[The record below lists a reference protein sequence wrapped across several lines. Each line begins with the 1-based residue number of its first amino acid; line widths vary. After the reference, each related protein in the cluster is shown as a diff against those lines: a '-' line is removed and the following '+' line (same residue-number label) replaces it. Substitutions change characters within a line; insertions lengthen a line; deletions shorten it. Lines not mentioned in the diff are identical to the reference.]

1 MASSI
6 MKTQKLS
13 QLLEAEEKGLR
24 TYIEAKK
31 QNALA
36 KKLDY
41 LGGKSNKL
49 KKVNRMVP
57 QKKTELAEMLH

>member
-13 QLLEAEEKGLR
+13 QLLEAEDKGLQ

-36 KKLDY
+36 KKLDN

-49 KKVNRMVP
+49 KIVNRMVP
-57 QKKTELAEMLH
+57 QEKTELAEMLH